1 MSRHRTIIRLSA
13 VLAVVAL
20 AKGCGDGD
28 SPTAPPTPE
37 PARPTTVTVSPATH
51 ELTAF
56 GTTVQLSAEVRD
68 QNARVMGGATVTWT
82 SSASSMATVDASGL
96 VTAAGN
102 GTATITASAGSA
114 SGSAVV
120 MVMQSVASVEVS
132 PSVDELTALGQTVQL
147 TAEAFDENGHAVA
160 GAEFSWESSD
170 AAVATVDAGG
180 LVTAVAEGVARITA
194 SAGEASG
201 SAVVTVMQ
209 PVASVE
215 VSPSAETIGLGST
228 LQLTAEAFDE
238 NGEAVAGVEF
248 SWESSDA
255 AVATVDAGGLVTGV
269 AVGTA
274 TITASVGSVQ
284 GTAEITVGPN
294 PDRAALEALYHATDG
309 PNWVNNDN
317 WLTDAPLGDWY
328 GVDTDA
334 SGRVVGVDLAGRWDL
349 DASESVSHGLTG
361 PIPPE
366 LGSLANLEVLNLSTN
381 DLSGPI
387 PPELGNLSNL
397 TVLRLGQNYLTS
409 PIPPELGNLHKLKDL
424 DLSQADLGGPIPPE
438 LGNLSQLRTLNL
450 STNAFQGSIPLE
462 LTRIPGLRH
471 LSLRTNNLTGTIP
484 PELADLAELESL
496 SLSENGLK
504 GAIPSELGN
513 LPRLRGLYLAGNRLS
528 GPIPTELGTLPNLE
542 RLWLREN
549 NLSGPIPTELLQL
562 DLLRSFTFADNATL
576 CAPGTAPFV
585 DWIEGIQDA
594 EGPFCNESDI
604 AILESLY
611 GATGGASWTNSDNWL
626 EGATLA
632 EWHGIETDAL
642 GRVQVMDLS
651 HNGLVGRIPESLGG
665 LTTMTKLQISGNA
678 VSGRLPLLLVRLPLE
693 ALRYADTSLC
703 APTDESFQEWLNA
716 IPSHEGTG
724 VECAPPSDRDVLV
737 SLYDA
742 TGGPL
747 WTNSGNWL
755 TDAPLGEWYGVTTHP
770 DGSVLLLG
778 LGYNN
783 LSGLIPPE
791 LGNLANLAWLDLRTN
806 RLSGPIP
813 AELGTLSGLTGL
825 RLAGNNLSG
834 AIPPELGNLANL
846 TWLDLGTNRLSS
858 PIPPELGG
866 LSSLS
871 DLRLD
876 NNDLTGS
883 VPGGFGELV
892 RVQTMTLSH
901 NPRLSGSL
909 PLSIVALAQLETL
922 LAGGTGLCAPSDAS
936 FQQWLE
942 GIHERRIAS
951 CDTTSP
957 QTAYLTQ
964 AVQSR
969 DFPVPLVA
977 GEKALL
983 RVFVTAASATSASIP
998 FVRARFY
1005 RNGRETHVE
1014 DIPGKSSTIP
1024 TEVGEG
1030 SLAKSANAEIPAE
1043 IVQPGLEMVVEVDPE
1058 GTLDPALGV
1067 SQRIPEAGRT
1077 AIDVRNMPPFDLTLI
1092 PFLWTEDPDLA
1103 ILTITSGMAAKPEA
1117 HELLG
1122 DTRTLLPVGPM
1133 DVKAHE
1139 PVLHSKKYAGL
1150 SMLRE
1155 TTAIRAMEGAHGHYL
1170 GMISH
1175 SGGKGGGGYADLGG
1189 KVAVA
1194 GPKSA
1199 VIAHELGHTLNLLH
1213 APCGFDLASV
1223 DPSFPYL
1230 DGSSGAWGYDFRNN
1244 GRLVSPDTPDL
1255 MSYCGGTSF
1264 EYGRTGNQWI
1274 SDYHFTKALRYR
1286 LFDEGTPA
1294 AATES
1299 LLLWGGVAAD
1309 SVPYLEPVFV
1319 VNAPPTLPDSA
1330 GEHRITGRT
1339 ANGRQLFSFSFAMPE
1354 VADGDGSSSFAF
1366 VLPAR
1371 PGWADALARIT
1382 LSGPGGSVT
1391 VDRESDL
1398 SMAILRNPRN
1408 GQVRG
1413 ILRDLP
1419 PATQAARAAAG
1430 RTAGPGLEVL
1440 FSRGIPD
1447 VAAWRR

>member
-37 PARPTTVTVSPATH
+37 PARRPTTVTVSPATH

-56 GTTVQLSAEVRD
+56 GTTVQLTAEVRD
-68 QNARVMGGATVTWT
+68 QNARVMVGATVTWT
-82 SSASSMATVDASGL
+82 SSANSVAPVHASGL
-96 VTAAGN
+96 VTAVGN
-102 GTATITASAGSA
+102 
-114 SGSAVV
+114 
-120 MVMQSVASVEVS
+120 
-132 PSVDELTALGQTVQL
+132 
-147 TAEAFDENGHAVA
+147 
-160 GAEFSWESSD
+160 
-170 AAVATVDAGG
+170 
-180 LVTAVAEGVARITA
+180 
-194 SAGEASG
+194 
-201 SAVVTVMQ
+201 
-209 PVASVE
+209 
-215 VSPSAETIGLGST
+215 
-228 LQLTAEAFDE
+228 
-238 NGEAVAGVEF
+238 
-248 SWESSDA
+248 
-255 AVATVDAGGLVTGV
+255 
-269 AVGTA
+269 GTA
-274 TITASVGSVQ
+274 TITASVGSVR
-284 GTAEITVGPN
+284 GTAEITVGPDLVGTDL
-294 PDRAALEALYHATDG
+294 DRAALVALYEATDG
-309 PNWVNNDN
+309 PNWLNNEN

-328 GVDTDA
+328 GVDTKA
-334 SGRVVGVDLAGRWDL
+334 SGRVVGVDLAGRWDP

-381 DLSGPI
+381 DLSGPM

-397 TVLRLGQNYLTS
+397 TVLRLGKNYLTS

-424 DLSQADLGGPIPPE
+424 DLSEADLGGPIPPE
-438 LGNLSQLRTLNL
+438 LGNLSQLLHMNL
-450 STNAFQGSIPLE
+450 HTNAFRGSIPLE

-471 LSLRTNNLTGTIP
+471 LTLHTNNLTGTIP
-484 PELADLAELESL
+484 PELADLAELETL
-496 SLSENGLK
+496 SLSWNELE

-513 LPRLRGLYLAGNRLS
+513 LPRLRGLYLSQNRLS

-542 RLWLREN
+542 RLWLQEN

-716 IPSHEGTG
+716 ILSHEGTG

-770 DGSVLLLG
+770 DGSVLSLILG
-778 LGYNN
+778 RNN

-791 LGNLANLAWLDLRTN
+791 LGNLANLTWLDLRTN

-813 AELGTLSGLTGL
+813 PELGTLSGLNAL
-825 RLAGNNLSG
+825 QLAGNNLSG
-834 AIPPELGNLANL
+834 AVPPELGNLANL
-846 TWLDLGTNRLSS
+846 IWLDLGTNRLSS

-957 QTAYLTQ
+957 QTAYQTAYLTQ

-977 GEKALL
+977 GERALL

-1005 RNGRETHVE
+1005 RNGRETHVA

-1103 ILTITSGMAAKPEA
+1103 ILTITSGMAAEPEA

-1122 DTRTLLPVGPM
+1122 DTRTLLPVGTM

-1139 PVLHSKKYAGL
+1139 PVLHSTKYAGL

-1155 TTAIRAMEGAHGHYL
+1155 TAAIRAMEGAHGHYL

-1175 SGGKGGGGYADLGG
+1175 SGGKGGGGSADLGG

-1199 VIAHELGHTLNLLH
+1199 AIAHELGHTLNLLH
-1213 APCGFDLASV
+1213 APCGHNLASV
-1223 DPSFPYL
+1223 DPSFPYP

-1244 GRLVSPDTPDL
+1244 GRLVSTDTPDL

-1274 SDYHFTKALRYR
+1274 SDYHFTNALRYR

-1299 LLLWGGVAAD
+1299 LLLWGGVSAD
-1309 SVPYLEPVFV
+1309 SVPFLEPAFV
-1319 VNAPPTLPDSA
+1319 VDAPPALPDSA
-1330 GEHRITGRT
+1330 GEYRVTGRT
-1339 ANGRQLFSFSFAMPE
+1339 ASGGELFSLSFAMPE

-1371 PGWADALARIT
+1371 PGWADALASIT

-1419 PATQAARAAAG
+1419 PATQAARAAVG
-1430 RTAGPGLEVL
+1430 RAAGPGLEVL
-1440 FSRGIPD
+1440 ISRGIPD

>member
-1 MSRHRTIIRLSA
+1 MSCHRTIIRLSA

-20 AKGCGDGD
+20 ATGCGDGD
-28 SPTAPPTPE
+28 SATAPPTPE

-51 ELTAF
+51 ELTAL
-56 GTTVQLSAEVRD
+56 GITVQLSAEVRD
-68 QNARVMGGATVTWT
+68 QNARVMAGATVTWT
-82 SSASSMATVDASGL
+82 SSANSVATVDASGL
-96 VTAAGN
+96 VTVAGN

-114 SGSAVV
+114 SGSSVV
-120 MVMQSVASVEVS
+120 TVTQSVASVEVS
-132 PSVDELTALGQTVQL
+132 PSVYELTALGQTVQL

-180 LVTAVAEGVARITA
+180 LVTAVAEGVATITA

-201 SAVVTVMQ
+201 SAVVPVMQ

-215 VSPSAETIGLGST
+215 VSPSAETIELGST

-238 NGEAVAGVEF
+238 NGEAVAEVEF
-248 SWESSDA
+248 AWETSDA
-255 AVATVDAGGLVTGV
+255 AVAAVDAGGLVTGV

-274 TITASVGSVQ
+274 TITASAGSGQ
-284 GTAEITVGPN
+284 GTAEVTVADL
-294 PDRAALEALYHATDG
+294 DRAALVALYEATDG
-309 PNWVNNDN
+309 PNWVNNEN

-334 SGRVVGVDLAGRWDL
+334 SGRVVGVDLAGKWDP
-349 DASESVSHGLTG
+349 DASEWVHHGLTG

-366 LGSLANLEVLNLSTN
+366 LGSLANLEVLDLSTN

-397 TVLRLGQNYLTS
+397 TALRLRKNYLTN
-409 PIPPELGNLHKLKDL
+409 PIPPELGNLHKLRDL
-424 DLSQADLGGPIPPE
+424 DLSEADLGGPIPPE
-438 LGNLSQLRTLNL
+438 LGNLSQLLWLNL
-450 STNAFQGSIPLE
+450 NTNAFRGSIPLE
-462 LTRIPGLRH
+462 LTRIPGLRGLH
-471 LSLRTNNLTGTIP
+471 LGTNDLTGPIP
-484 PELADLAELESL
+484 PELADLAELETL
-496 SLSENGLK
+496 SLRWNELE

-513 LPRLRGLYLAGNRLS
+513 LPRLLGLFLSQNRLS

-542 RLWLREN
+542 RLWLHEN

-562 DLLRSFTFADNATL
+562 DLLRGFTFADNATL

-755 TDAPLGEWYGVTTHP
+755 TDAPLGEWYGVTTQT
-770 DGSVLLLG
+770 DGSVLELFLG
-778 LGYNN
+778 RNN
-783 LSGLIPPE
+783 LSGPIPPE
-791 LGNLANLAWLDLRTN
+791 LGNLANLTWLDLRTN

-813 AELGTLSGLTGL
+813 PELGTLSGLNAL

-834 AIPPELGNLANL
+834 PIPPELGNLANL

-866 LSSLS
+866 LTSLS

-951 CDTTSP
+951 CATTSP
-957 QTAYLTQ
+957 HTAYLTQ

-969 DFPVPLVA
+969 EFPVPLVA
-977 GEKALL
+977 GERALL
-983 RVFVTAASATSASIP
+983 RVFVTAASATGASIP

-1067 SQRIPEAGRT
+1067 SQRIPEAGRM
-1077 AIDVRNMPPFDLTLI
+1077 AIDVRSTPLFDLTLI

-1103 ILTITSGMAAKPEA
+1103 ILTITSGMAAEPEA

-1122 DTRTLLPVGPM
+1122 DTRTLLPVGTM

-1139 PVLHSKKYAGL
+1139 PVLHSTKYAGL

-1155 TTAIRAMEGAHGHYL
+1155 TAAIRAMEGAHGHYL

-1175 SGGKGGGGYADLGG
+1175 SGGKGGGGFANLGG

-1213 APCGFDLASV
+1213 APCGHFLQGV
-1223 DPSFPYL
+1223 DPSFPYP

-1255 MSYCGGTSF
+1255 MSYCGGTTNF
-1264 EYGRTGNQWI
+1264 RGRTGNQWI
-1274 SDYHFTKALRYR
+1274 SDYHFTNALRYR

-1294 AATES
+1294 VATES

-1371 PGWADALARIT
+1371 PGWAGALASIT

-1391 VDRESDL
+1391 VDGESDL
-1398 SMAILRNPRN
+1398 PMAILRNPRT

-1447 VAAWRR
+1447 AAAWRR